1 MKGVAMKKIDWKNLS
16 YYDFIGFVAVTAIL
30 LFALYF
36 GGLWYATYDYRI
48 QMRDQMV
55 EMYGQLPNPIPP
67 IKDDYGVHKRWL
79 VYCVTGTREFN
90 RDLKDNE
97 FDLYGEKLVEQGWQI
112 DKKYTDSNQY
122 GKSTSIVLRKG
133 DFLFEITRWEGKKIC
148 RFHLIK
154 EAVSY
159 THLTLPT
166 ILLV

>member
-1 MKGVAMKKIDWKNLS
+1 MIGVTVKKIDWKNLS

-30 LFALYF
+30 LFVLYF
-36 GGLWYATYDYRI
+36 GWLWHATYDYRI

-55 EMYGQLPNPIPP
+55 EMYRQLPNPIPP

-97 FDLYGEKLVEQGWQI
+97 FDLYGKKLVEQGWQI

-154 EAVSY
+154 EDWIY
-159 THLTLPT
+159 NKGF
-166 ILLV
+166 

>member
-1 MKGVAMKKIDWKNLS
+1 MKKIDWKNLS
-16 YYDFIGFVAVTAIL
+16 YYDFIGIVAVTAIL
-30 LFALYF
+30 LFVLYF
-36 GGLWYATYDYRI
+36 GWLWHATYDYRI

-55 EMYGQLPNPIPP
+55 EMYRQLPNPIPP

-79 VYCVTGTREFN
+79 VCCVTGTREFN

-112 DKKYTDSNQY
+112 DKKYTDINQY

-133 DFLFEITRWEGKKIC
+133 EFLFEITWWERKKIC

-154 EAVSY
+154 EDWIY
-159 THLTLPT
+159 NKGF
-166 ILLV
+166 

>member
-1 MKGVAMKKIDWKNLS
+1 
-16 YYDFIGFVAVTAIL
+16 
-30 LFALYF
+30 
-36 GGLWYATYDYRI
+36 
-48 QMRDQMV
+48 
-55 EMYGQLPNPIPP
+55 MYGQLPNPIPP

-154 EAVSY
+154 EDWIY
-159 THLTLPT
+159 NKGF
-166 ILLV
+166 

>member
-1 MKGVAMKKIDWKNLS
+1 MKKIDWKNLS
-16 YYDFIGFVAVTAIL
+16 YDDFTGFVAVTAFL

-55 EMYGQLPNPIPP
+55 EMYRQLPNPIPP

-112 DKKYTDSNQY
+112 DKKYTDINQY

-133 DFLFEITRWEGKKIC
+133 EFLFEITWWERKKIC

-154 EAVSY
+154 EDWIY
-159 THLTLPT
+159 NKGF
-166 ILLV
+166 